1 MKWSKFGANLDSCI
15 KDVIIAKRGVIFS
28 GKSKPPRL
36 REEKRLNS
44 KYGRE
49 RERGTLTAFY
59 VLLTMELIRFEVLA
73 RLTDCCVPPVICVPN
88 VFSLHLGK
96 KKKKNYVYIT
106 ILPQQIVSD
115 RILVDR
121 ILLVIIRRRKKKD
134 ISVMDS

>member
-1 MKWSKFGANLDSCI
+1 MDSCI

-73 RLTDCCVPPVICVPN
+73 RLTDCCMPPVICVPN

-96 KKKKNYVYIT
+96 KKNYVYNT

-115 RILVDR
+115 RILLDR
-121 ILLVIIRRRKKKD
+121 ILLVIIRRRKKKK
-134 ISVMDS
+134 IFQLWIHNTSSNSSFEI

>member
-1 MKWSKFGANLDSCI
+1 MDSCI

-36 REEKRLNS
+36 IEEKRLNS

-73 RLTDCCVPPVICVPN
+73 RLTDCCMPPVICVPN

-96 KKKKNYVYIT
+96 KKKKKKNYVYNT
-106 ILPQQIVSD
+106 ILPQQIVS
-115 RILVDR
+115 DR
-121 ILLVIIRRRKKKD
+121 ILLVIIRRRKKKK
-134 ISVMDS
+134 IFQLWIHNTSSNSSFEI

>member
-1 MKWSKFGANLDSCI
+1 MDSCI

-96 KKKKNYVYIT
+96 KKKKKKKLCLYNNTSATDSIR
-106 ILPQQIVSD
+106 QD
-115 RILVDR
+115 
-121 ILLVIIRRRKKKD
+121 IIRQD
-134 ISVMDS
+134 IISYY

>member
-1 MKWSKFGANLDSCI
+1 MDSCI

-73 RLTDCCVPPVICVPN
+73 RLTDCCMPPVICVPN

-96 KKKKNYVYIT
+96 KKKLYLYHNTSATDSIR
-106 ILPQQIVSD
+106 QD
-115 RILVDR
+115 
-121 ILLVIIRRRKKKD
+121 IIRQD
-134 ISVMDS
+134 LISYY

>member
-1 MKWSKFGANLDSCI
+1 MDSCI

-44 KYGRE
+44 KYGRERERE

-96 KKKKNYVYIT
+96 KKKKTKNLYLYHNTSATDSIR
-106 ILPQQIVSD
+106 QD
-115 RILVDR
+115 
-121 ILLVIIRRRKKKD
+121 IIRQD
-134 ISVMDS
+134 IISYY

>member
-1 MKWSKFGANLDSCI
+1 MDSCI

-96 KKKKNYVYIT
+96 KKKKKKNYVYIT

-115 RILVDR
+115 RILLDK

>member
-1 MKWSKFGANLDSCI
+1 MDSCI

-49 RERGTLTAFY
+49 RERDRERGTLTAFY

-96 KKKKNYVYIT
+96 KKKKKKKLYLYHNTSATDSIR
-106 ILPQQIVSD
+106 QD
-115 RILVDR
+115 
-121 ILLVIIRRRKKKD
+121 IIRQD
-134 ISVMDS
+134 LISYY

>member
-1 MKWSKFGANLDSCI
+1 MDSCI

-96 KKKKNYVYIT
+96 KKKINKKKNYIYIT

-115 RILVDR
+115 RILLDK